1 MDEFG
6 VLTGETML
14 DLMDRLRGVTRLSEM
29 GIPQIRALKVV
40 GKCRWHGTQ
49 LYEVH
54 HWPGETL
61 IRATFTCLRVPPSGG
76 ICGAA
81 VNAEA
86 LIDIT
91 ADW

>member
-14 DLMDRLRGVTRLSEM
+14 DLMDQLRGVARLSEM
-29 GIPQIRALKVV
+29 GIPAIRALKVV

-49 LYEVH
+49 LFEVH
-54 HWPGETL
+54 HWPDETQ
-61 IRATFTCLRVPPSGG
+61 IPASFACIRVPPSGG
-76 ICGAA
+76 ICGA
-81 VNAEA
+81 VVTAEA

>member
-1 MDEFG
+1 MDDFS

-14 DLMDRLRGVTRLSEM
+14 DLMDSLRAVDRLAEM
-29 GIPQIRALKVV
+29 GIPAIRALKVV

-49 LYEVH
+49 LFEVH
-54 HWPGETL
+54 HWPGEAL
-61 IRATFTCLRVPPSGG
+61 VPASFTCVRVPPSGG